1 MKTYKNILLVLG
13 LLFIS
18 SLAFSQTTEVSYQY
32 DASGNR
38 IKRQTIIITPPV
50 GNFNRD
56 ELIVEEELL
65 EYKIS
70 IYPNPTQGELKV
82 IISGDVDFEQS
93 SLSVFSIKGEL
104 VYKKEPVE
112 ETNYINLLNQA
123 PGMYVMRLLIEGKTE
138 SWKILKQ

>member
-1 MKTYKNILLVLG
+1 MKIYTNIILILGFLLLN
-13 LLFIS
+13 
-18 SLAFSQTTEVSYQY
+18 SLSFSQTTEVHYTY